1 MSVRVVVADDHPVF
15 LDGLARIVSRAAE
28 LTLVATA
35 RDGRV
40 ALDRIRAERPEVA
53 LIDLE
58 LPDVDG
64 FRVIE
69 TVRREA
75 LPTRVLVISAFVDSA
90 KVYRAMEAGA
100 AGYVP
105 KVAGDAAITDAILG
119 VARGETQLVGELL
132 DGLATEIRL
141 RREHAPGPSLTPRE
155 LDVLRLAADGHP
167 NAEIARQ
174 LLVSTATVK
183 SHLQNVFEKLEAP
196 DRAAA
201 VARAIRRGLV
211 N

>member
-40 ALDRIRAERPEVA
+40 ALDQIRAERPDVA

-100 AGYVP
+100 AGYMP

-119 VARGETQLVGELL
+119 VARGETQLAGELL

-141 RREHAPGPSLTPRE
+141 RRDRAPGPSLTPRE

-183 SHLQNVFEKLEAP
+183 SHLQNVCEKLEAP

>member
-1 MSVRVVVADDHPVF
+1 M
-15 LDGLARIVSRAAE
+15 
-28 LTLVATA
+28 
-35 RDGRV
+35 
-40 ALDRIRAERPEVA
+40 
-53 LIDLE
+53 
-58 LPDVDG
+58 
-64 FRVIE
+64 
-69 TVRREA
+69 
-75 LPTRVLVISAFVDSA
+75 
-90 KVYRAMEAGA
+90 
-100 AGYVP
+100 
-105 KVAGDAAITDAILG
+105 
-119 VARGETQLVGELL
+119 GELL

-141 RREHAPGPSLTPRE
+141 RRDHAPGPSLTPRE